1 MARRPKV
8 SQEDLAGRVASHGV
22 PLSQAQIAKAEN
34 GQRPLKDFE
43 LWAIARALRVPVQDL
58 FE

>member
-1 MARRPKV
+1 M